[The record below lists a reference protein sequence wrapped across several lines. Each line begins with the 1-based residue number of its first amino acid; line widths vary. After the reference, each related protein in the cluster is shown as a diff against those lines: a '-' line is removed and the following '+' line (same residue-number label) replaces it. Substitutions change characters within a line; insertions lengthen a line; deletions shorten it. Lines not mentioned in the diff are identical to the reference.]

1 MSIQCTPYFPSIST
15 QDATAKVKLHRTLL
29 EAQAAVRQR
38 NAAPLRPSAWCGI
51 LDSTQSAFRAKVG
64 SQAGHR
70 KPW

>member
-38 NAAPLRPSAWCGI
+38 NAAPLRPSAWCALEFKRCQGKH
-51 LDSTQSAFRAKVG
+51 AKL
-64 SQAGHR
+64 AAA
-70 KPW
+70 